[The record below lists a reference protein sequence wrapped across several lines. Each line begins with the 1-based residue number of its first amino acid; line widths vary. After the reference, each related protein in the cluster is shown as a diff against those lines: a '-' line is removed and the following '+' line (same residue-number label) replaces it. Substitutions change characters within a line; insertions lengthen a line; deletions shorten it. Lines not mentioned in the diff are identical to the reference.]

1 MIYRCLV
8 APEPSRWTPPPRPS
22 QDTPGRTRCP
32 LFIVIIILFL
42 IMIAMFNPIFAS
54 SVIQGVEETVGDMAV
69 YRVGV
74 SRCKHILMILWIL
87 LLTSSFVAASVWS
100 GAMTSMGLMW
110 VPFSWCWVHLT
121 SDVRLFK
128 CAVDL
133 IWFMFIIQNLSWGL
147 GGEGSESDLG

>member
-8 APEPSRWTPPPRPS
+8 ALEPSRWTPPPRPS

-32 LFIVIIILFL
+32 LLIVITILFM
-42 IMIAMFNPIFAS
+42 IMIIMFNPIFTT

-74 SRCKHILMILWIL
+74 SRCEHILMILWTQL
-87 LLTSSFVAASVWS
+87 VTSSFVAASVWS